1 MKIKLVKLRSDNYP
15 LLTEMMDEWSKE
27 EKKKQNPYSI
37 FKNDY
42 KNKELYLNELEVKED
57 HSFLVED
64 STFFLSA
71 DDRVFL
77 GAVNIRHRL
86 NEQLFNKGGHIGY
99 GIRPSYRGLG
109 FGKIQLELALKESS
123 RLNLNRVLLCCD
135 ENNEFSIRI
144 IVSCGGIRDF
154 DYVENEKVTQRY
166 WIEL

>member
-1 MKIKLVKLRSDNYP
+1 MKIKLVKLKSDNYP

-27 EKKKQNPYSI
+27 EKEKQVPYSI

-86 NEQLFNKGGHIGY
+86 NEQLFNKGGHIG
-99 GIRPSYRGLG
+99 
-109 FGKIQLELALKESS
+109 
-123 RLNLNRVLLCCD
+123 
-135 ENNEFSIRI
+135 
-144 IVSCGGIRDF
+144 
-154 DYVENEKVTQRY
+154 
-166 WIEL
+166 